1 MAEQELPILPSRSAL
16 MARIGPKNSK
26 PEMVVRRLLH
36 ALGYRFRLH
45 AKDLPGRPDIVF
57 RSKKKAIFVHGCFWH
72 RHPGCK
78 KTTTPKTRVEFWTE
92 KFERNVA
99 RDQLK
104 ETALRETGWQVLI
117 VWECETES
125 VDTLFAKL
133 ISELADEAHPEKSG
147 LSEVGQRS
155 EYPRNTTRP

>member
-1 MAEQELPILPSRSAL
+1 MAEQEPPVQPSRSAL

-36 ALGYRFRLH
+36 ALGHRFRLH

-78 KTTTPKTRVEFWTE
+78 KATTPKTRVEFWTE

-99 RDQLK
+99 RDRRK
-104 ETALRETGWQVLI
+104 EVALREMGWQVLV
-117 VWECETES
+117 VWECETKS
-125 VDTLFAKL
+125 VETLSAKL
-133 ISELADEAHPEKSG
+133 VQYLQTKLIRRIG
-147 LSEVGQRS
+147 LV
-155 EYPRNTTRP
+155 